1 MFVVFE
7 GIDGSGKTTVS
18 NRVAERLR
26 AAGLTVEHLREGGKF
41 ASRVTQSLREFGR
54 DVRNL
59 ELVPEA
65 EFFLY
70 VTRDVQLLE
79 EMTRP
84 ALGRADVVIA
94 DRFLFSAEVL
104 ARFGR
109 GLPESYVRPVLQA
122 AARGLEPD
130 LVVLVDVDPHI
141 ARARRRVAKVVTA
154 DRRPP
159 SRKGLG
165 GVGMQHRFR
174 EGYRQLA
181 ARDPGRWVTVDNDRD
196 LEATVELVYQVLHTA
211 HHQGRPAALTVA
223 RTESATSGP
232 TLVPPTTIEAALERF
247 LDRVD
252 RRMEREP
259 QTAAYL
265 LAGLYGPG
273 IDERRQRLA
282 ALAPETVLSG
292 LTSLVDPLSW
302 RLRDELRAEHPARVA
317 RSLRGLARLH
327 PQVAGLRAAL
337 VATVPVEVL
346 ASLEG
351 ADDDEAWQLRKQL
364 YASDPEVVIASLG
377 RIDTDAAW
385 RLRED
390 WLARRGG
397 EDGLAE
403 FEPARALGRS
413 LTGLDG
419 ERAWQLRK
427 RVREGAPISALAS
440 LRFVTSE
447 RAWKWRERYLVRA
460 PKTVFE
466 TLARVDHP
474 RAWTMRAQMAP
485 LVKEAIDSLNELDAS
500 QAWQLREGYADVW
513 PSTVVKSLGRLAD
526 QPRGRELVE
535 RQLQRF
541 PDNISLLKHVA
552 AIAVGAHIDP
562 ELNPE

>member
-18 NRVAERLR
+18 NLVAERLR

-154 DRRPP
+154 ERRPP

-174 EGYRQLA
+174 EGYRELA
-181 ARDPGRWVTVDNDRD
+181 ADDPARWVTVDNDRD
-196 LEATVELVYQVLHTA
+196 LQATVDLVTEVLRTA
-211 HHQGRPAALTVA
+211 HQSGVAAGVAVARHRGPHQRPGAERRRPPSRPALA
-223 RTESATSGP
+223 
-232 TLVPPTTIEAALERF
+232 RF

-265 LAGLYGPG
+265 LGGLYGPG
-273 IDERRQRLA
+273 HRRAPAQLL
-282 ALAPETVLSG
+282 ALAPETVLAGLNGLVRSG
-292 LTSLVDPLSW
+292 VLGAARGRSPPFA
-302 RLRDELRAEHPARVA
+302 RPGGPHPAEDRPGCTRA
-317 RSLRGLARLH
+317 RAAAGALVGAGPAGGAAGAGGRGRRWRGLA
-327 PQVAGLRAAL
+327 A
-337 VATVPVEVL
+337 
-346 ASLEG
+346 
-351 ADDDEAWQLRKQL
+351 
-364 YASDPEVVIASLG
+364 
-377 RIDTDAAW
+377 
-385 RLRED
+385 
-390 WLARRGG
+390 
-397 EDGLAE
+397 
-403 FEPARALGRS
+403 ARAPLRQPSGRGHRCAGRAS
-413 LTGLDG
+413 SSR
-419 ERAWQLRK
+419 RAWQLRE
-427 RVREGAPISALAS
+427 RWLQDLGGEAA
-440 LRFVTSE
+440 VTSFE
-447 RAWKWRERYLVRA
+447 RAPGA
-460 PKTVFE
+460 G
-466 TLARVDHP
+466 A
-474 RAWTMRAQMAP
+474 
-485 LVKEAIDSLNELDAS
+485 
-500 QAWQLREGYADVW
+500 
-513 PSTVVKSLGRLAD
+513 
-526 QPRGRELVE
+526 
-535 RQLQRF
+535 
-541 PDNISLLKHVA
+541 VA
-552 AIAVGAHIDP
+552 HRPG
-562 ELNPE
+562 